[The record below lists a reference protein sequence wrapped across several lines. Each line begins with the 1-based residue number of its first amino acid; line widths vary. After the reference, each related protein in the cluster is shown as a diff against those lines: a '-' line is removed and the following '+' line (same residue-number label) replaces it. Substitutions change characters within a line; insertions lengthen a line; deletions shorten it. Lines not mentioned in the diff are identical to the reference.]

1 MENIVR
7 VKLILEL
14 KTILPLFSSSCRD
27 QFLAP
32 RPEKGVFYISFC
44 SFSFPFPFLFPFLSF
59 FFLFGCIVMS
69 FYDAGCAFGRL
80 TRAALEGREC
90 ESVAIF
96 KQRRLGGSKLIKDGN
111 GEVMEDNFQ

>member
-1 MENIVR
+1 
-7 VKLILEL
+7 
-14 KTILPLFSSSCRD
+14 
-27 QFLAP
+27 
-32 RPEKGVFYISFC
+32 
-44 SFSFPFPFLFPFLSF
+44 
-59 FFLFGCIVMS
+59 MS

-80 TRAALEGREC
+80 TQDVLEGREY